1 MLSEQQFYLF
11 GQIQK
16 DENKQKEAGRG
27 PFCKRKRLPA
37 SVLGSQSKCLRWYWQ
52 EKGRDLHTLNPRDR
66 WTDRKTGKQCD
77 MYGMQ
82 MMMKKGIL
90 TNLGG
95 KRECKR
101 FFWTFRDKS
110 FASKKRQI
118 FEGFFWRGAAPD
130 ATLKLQETFFPF
142 SLLTFISIAKDV
154 HSVEYFFSGVKH
166 FMFSVSLK
174 WYEPLLKELSV
185 ERLHIQCYVR
195 LFL

>member
-118 FEGFFWRGAAPD
+118 FEGFFLEGGGGLMQHWNC
-130 ATLKLQETFFPF
+130 K
-142 SLLTFISIAKDV
+142 
-154 HSVEYFFSGVKH
+154 
-166 FMFSVSLK
+166 
-174 WYEPLLKELSV
+174 
-185 ERLHIQCYVR
+185 R
-195 LFL
+195 LFSHSLYWLSFQSQKMFIASNIFFRALNILCFLFL